1 MGYGV
6 GQSWRMGLVKKSLTL
21 RRNHPMSVSQIIEQ
35 LAATIGSEVY
45 LDIAKW
51 HLYLTDAKL
60 HTPMAEK
67 FYPLLQDGEV
77 TADDIAKVLQEI
89 TVTIGAGQRSL
100 PIGEFIPANCQR
112 QLLNILQDFRR
123 DYL

>member
-1 MGYGV
+1 
-6 GQSWRMGLVKKSLTL
+6 
-21 RRNHPMSVSQIIEQ
+21 MSVSQTIEQ

-51 HLYLTDAKL
+51 HLYLNDAKL

-67 FYPLLQDGEV
+67 FYPLIQVGDI
-77 TADDIAKVLQEI
+77 TAADITKVLQEL

-123 DYL
+123 EYF